1 MGKGLKFPQRN
12 KMNIQNSNQQIGMHK
27 IQSQKVL
34 QKSLTKSRPS
44 MIVGGNQTKSGLTPV
59 LPKTGMSQN
68 IANKDVHRN
77 LFGSTI

>member
-1 MGKGLKFPQRN
+1 
-12 KMNIQNSNQQIGMHK
+12 
-27 IQSQKVL
+27 
-34 QKSLTKSRPS
+34 